1 MTSFDVQYYDIGSAQ
16 IEKVKDENGT
26 EKSCVDFIVQEDSTS
41 FRHCIDLKFI
51 MKTEQ
56 HTLEFHN
63 FLENT
68 LKQLWSRGSIL
79 KTKKFDLVFL
89 FIFTILK
96 SRTL

>member
-1 MTSFDVQYYDIGSAQ
+1 MIFLNSSTEDVLTSFDVQYFDIGSAQ

-26 EKSCVDFIVQEDSTS
+26 EKSCVNFNVQEDSTS

-63 FLENT
+63 FIENT
-68 LKQLWSRGSIL
+68 LQKLWTRGFSL
-79 KTKKFDLVFL
+79 KASKF
-89 FIFTILK
+89 
-96 SRTL
+96 